1 MPHAAL
7 HPPPLTFII
16 TYITILRKQTPPSPV
31 PSACRSSSTPPDV
44 IAQLFKVMEELDD
57 LKNKTTLNTERIS
70 RLEALQRERDQLEKT
85 LIKEMKQPAPCTA
98 AFATPP
104 RLMPIPSGDG
114 KLLPS
119 CAFRPLGASFF
130 TQQLKPHTVPTA
142 SHPRS
147 HGGNA

>member
-1 MPHAAL
+1 M
-7 HPPPLTFII
+7 
-16 TYITILRKQTPPSPV
+16 
-31 PSACRSSSTPPDV
+31 

-57 LKNKTTLNTERIS
+57 LKNKTMLNTERVS
-70 RLEALQRERDQLEKT
+70 LLEAKQRERDQLEKT

-119 CAFRPLGASFF
+119 CALKPNLCARVFF

-142 SHPRS
+142 CHPRS
-147 HGGNA
+147 HGGNV